1 MSKIHHPAG
10 GFRDAAALA
19 ALIDH
24 TFLKPSGDREA
35 VARLCDEAK
44 AFGFASV
51 CVNPSEVEGA
61 ARRLRGTGVKACTV
75 IGFPLGANTGRT
87 KCFEAADAIQ
97 AGADELDV
105 VVNQRLLKYA
115 PTACEAEL
123 LQWVRTCR
131 TFRTDVTLKLILE
144 CCNLTKAEIARG
156 CRIAKRVG
164 FDFVKTSTGFGPGG
178 ATVEDVRLMRKTVGP
193 GLGVKAAGG
202 IRDLATAEAMIAAG
216 ATRLGCSAGVAICRE
231 ASAARSGAAVLPPP
245 SARRDW

>member
-24 TFLKPSGDREA
+24 TFLKPSGDRLA

-75 IGFPLGANTGRT
+75 IGFPLGASTGRT

-231 ASAARSGAAVLPPP
+231 AAAARFGAAVLPPP
-245 SARRDW
+245 GARRDW